1 MSGEPTAVG
10 IAGFVAVL
18 IAIFATI
25 FERRRNKRRDLER
38 VGFMP
43 WPFITMMSLLMATI
57 FIGLTFKGY

>member
-25 FERRRNKRRDLER
+25 SERRRNNRLDIER

-43 WPFITMMSLLMATI
+43 WPFITMMALLMAAI
-57 FIGLTFKGY
+57 FIGLALKGY